1 MQGALTGLETCALA
15 PRSHALLR
23 FVAKVNHNS
32 PRIGLEDMSPLHEAR
47 WSDEAIYFAITV
59 CALFKFYNGW
69 IDAAGVHAS
78 TARAPRSTA
87 TPETRA

>member
-1 MQGALTGLETCALA
+1 MRLPVSKPVRLLPGATHCCAL
-15 PRSHALLR
+15 S
-23 FVAKVNHNS
+23 AKVNHNS
-32 PRIGLEDMSPLHEAR
+32 PRIGLEDMSPLHEAG